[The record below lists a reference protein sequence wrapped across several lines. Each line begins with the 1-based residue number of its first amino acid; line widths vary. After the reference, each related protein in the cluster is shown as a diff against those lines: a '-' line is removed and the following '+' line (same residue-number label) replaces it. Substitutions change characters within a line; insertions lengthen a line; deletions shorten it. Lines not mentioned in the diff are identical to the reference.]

1 MEIRSMQPEDVPL
14 AERLSAEAFYELDV
28 RIRRPHETEPEKRP
42 AEQAEKW
49 NRRTQRFLD
58 TDPEGCVVAV
68 DEHGLAGFATSIRRD
83 DAVWALATFAVRPGL
98 QGQGVGK
105 RILSLAAQHGA
116 GCPRWM
122 LSASDDPKAVRR
134 YRLAGFDLHPQ
145 MVLSGQVDR
154 SALPTVGGLRQGS
167 LDDVG
172 LLDRIDRLARGAGH
186 GPDHETLA
194 SMGTLVVDTAGRG
207 YAYAG
212 TSGRTA
218 RRPRRGD
225 RGPAAVGVPGAHHGR
240 AGRRRPC
247 HRRQPVGDGRRARLS
262 LEPRNRRLPG
272 GSRDGSAH
280 DVHPQRGAALTGAD
294 HVGARRGRGPSRRR
308 GRGRRR

>member
-1 MEIRSMQPEDVPL
+1 MQPEDVPS

-28 RIRRPHETEPEKRP
+28 RIRRPHETEPAKRP

-49 NRRTQRFLD
+49 NRRTRRFLD

-83 DAVWALATFAVRPGL
+83 DAVWALATYAVRPGL

-116 GCPRWM
+116 DCPRWM

-145 MVLSGQVDR
+145 MVLWGQVDR
-154 SALPTVGGLRQGS
+154 SALPAVGGLRQGS

-172 LLDRIDRLARGAGH
+172 LLDSIDRLARGAGH

-212 TSGRTA
+212 AS
-218 RRPRRGD
+218 
-225 RGPAAVGVPGAHHGR
+225 GPALLAALDEETAVRLLWECLARTTDER
-240 AGRRRPC
+240 AV
-247 HRRQPVGDGRRARLS
+247 VGHVTAANQWATDVGLACRLS
-262 LEPRNRRLPG
+262 LG
-272 GSRDGSAH
+272 TDGYLG
-280 DVHPQRGAALTGAD
+280 VRGMAPPATYIHNGALL
-294 HVGARRGRGPSRRR
+294 
-308 GRGRRR
+308 